1 MKQSAAALQ
10 GADSQDIRLSWWNRL
25 AYGCGDT
32 ACNIVCG
39 MINALLTLFYTDYAG
54 IPIATVGIVML
65 VSRIFDGTSDVIMG
79 VIVNKTKSRWGKA
92 RPWLLWMAIPYV
104 ICAIAMFTV
113 PQTSESVQFWYIF
126 VTYNL
131 CTTVCY
137 TAINV
142 PYGTLSTMM
151 TRSSHERDLLSVVR
165 MAMAPV
171 GRLIA
176 VTLTMPVVKLFGDTQ
191 AAWVKAMAMWC
202 AIALV
207 MLLICFANCKE
218 RVQIEAAKNQKKVGI
233 KKNLKALLG
242 NKYLWATLILW
253 SITCVHQTLVGTVTP
268 YYCKYIFGNDS
279 WMYSALYFGESVTL
293 IIGAMVCPSLLRRFR
308 KRDISLVGCIVAVVA
323 QAAFFL
329 NPYSYSWMLGTTIVR
344 ALGQAPITAI
354 VFGMMGDVIEYG
366 QWRSHI
372 RQESL
377 VFGGGSLGL
386 KSAWA

>member
-1 MKQSAAALQ
+1 
-10 GADSQDIRLSWWNRL
+10 
-25 AYGCGDT
+25 
-32 ACNIVCG
+32 
-39 MINALLTLFYTDYAG
+39 
-54 IPIATVGIVML
+54 
-65 VSRIFDGTSDVIMG
+65 
-79 VIVNKTKSRWGKA
+79 
-92 RPWLLWMAIPYV
+92 MAIPYV

>member
-329 NPYSYSWMLGTTIVR
+329 NPYSSSWMLGTTIVR

>member
-218 RVQIEAAKNQKKVGI
+218 RVQIEAVKNQQKAGV

-242 NKYLWATLILW
+242 NKYFWATLILW
-253 SITCVHQTLVGTVTP
+253 TITCVHQTLVGTVTP

-308 KRDISLVGCIVAVVA
+308 KRDISLAGCIVAVVA

>member
-54 IPIATVGIVML
+54 IPIATAGIVML

-218 RVQIEAAKNQKKVGI
+218 RVQIEAVKNQQKAGV

-242 NKYLWATLILW
+242 NKYFWATLILW
-253 SITCVHQTLVGTVTP
+253 TITCVHQTLVGTVTP

-308 KRDISLVGCIVAVVA
+308 KRDISLAGCIVAVVA